1 MDSSTTMY
9 FDTSVAADRT
19 STGLNNRKLL
29 IWAFLGSDVLFFGTL
44 IATHLIYRGRSLV
57 GPQEDIFSI
66 PITSISTFVLL
77 MSSLAMVLALS
88 GIQRGN
94 LQTMRFWLAVT
105 AIFGSI
111 FVGFQ
116 MFEFHEF
123 VQEGL
128 TPRTNL
134 FGSTFFTMTGFHGA
148 HVAIGVLWLW
158 SIFFASFRW
167 SAGERNSLNVEIVGL
182 YWHFV
187 DIVWVVI
194 FGVIYLV
201 GAYGAEDRVLPAV
214 SGLGG

>member
-1 MDSSTTMY
+1 MY
-9 FDTSVAADRT
+9 FDTSVAEHRT
-19 STGLNNRKLL
+19 STGLNNRKMLM
-29 IWAFLGSDVLFFGTL
+29 WAFLGSDVLFFGTL
-44 IATHLIYRGRSLV
+44 IATHLVYRGQSLV
-57 GPQEDIFSI
+57 GHQEDIFSI
-66 PITSISTFVLL
+66 PVTSLSTFVLL

-94 LQTMRFWLAVT
+94 LQTMRFWIAVT

-167 SAGERNSLNVEIVGL
+167 RVGERNSLNVEIVGL

-194 FGVIYLV
+194 FGVVYLV
-201 GAYGAEDRVLPAV
+201 GAYGAEDRILPPV
-214 SGLGG
+214 VGLAG

>member
-1 MDSSTTMY
+1 MY
-9 FDTSVAADRT
+9 FDTSVAEHRT
-19 STGLNNRKLL
+19 STGLNNRKMLM
-29 IWAFLGSDVLFFGTL
+29 WAFLGSDVLFFGTL
-44 IATHLIYRGRSLV
+44 IATHLVYRGQSLA
-57 GPQEDIFSI
+57 GHQEEIFSI
-66 PITSISTFVLL
+66 PVTSISTFVLL

-148 HVAIGVLWLW
+148 HVTIGVIWLW
-158 SIFFASFRW
+158 SLFFASFRW
-167 SAGERNSLNVEIVGL
+167 KAGTETALHVEIAGL

-194 FGVIYLV
+194 FGVVYLV
-201 GAYGAEDRVLPAV
+201 GAYGAEDRILPPV

>member
-1 MDSSTTMY
+1 MQYLTN
-9 FDTSVAADRT
+9 VAAHRT
-19 STGLNNRKLL
+19 STGLNNRKMLM
-29 IWAFLGSDVLFFGTL
+29 WAFLGSDVLFFGTL
-44 IATHLIYRGRSLV
+44 IATHLVYRGQSLV
-57 GPQEDIFSI
+57 GHKEEIFSI
-66 PITSISTFVLL
+66 PITSVSTFVLL
-77 MSSLAMVLALS
+77 MSSLAMVLALA
-88 GIQRGN
+88 GIQRGS

-148 HVAIGVLWLW
+148 HVTIGVLWLW
-158 SIFFASFRW
+158 SLFFASFR
-167 SAGERNSLNVEIVGL
+167 GKVRQDTSLDVEIAGL

-187 DIVWVVI
+187 DIVWIVI
-194 FGVIYLV
+194 FGVVYLV
-201 GAYGAEDRVLPAV
+201 GAYGAEDRVLEAAAV
-214 SGLGG
+214 AGLAG

>member
-1 MDSSTTMY
+1 MY
-9 FDTSVAADRT
+9 FDTTVDPHRT
-19 STGLNNRKLL
+19 STGLNNRKMLM
-29 IWAFLGSDVLFFGTL
+29 WAFLGSDVLFFGTL
-44 IATHLIYRGRSLV
+44 IATHLVYRGQSLV
-57 GPQEDIFSI
+57 GHQEDIFSI
-66 PITSISTFVLL
+66 PITSVSTFVLL

-94 LQTMRFWLAVT
+94 LQTMRFWIAVT

-148 HVAIGVLWLW
+148 HVTIGVIWLW
-158 SIFFASFRW
+158 SLFFASFKW
-167 SAGERNSLNVEIVGL
+167 KAETETALHVEIAGL

-194 FGVIYLV
+194 FGIVYLV
-201 GAYGAEDRVLPAV
+201 GAYGAEDRILPPV
-214 SGLGG
+214 SALGG

>member
-1 MDSSTTMY
+1 MY
-9 FDTSVAADRT
+9 FDTTVDAHRT

-44 IATHLIYRGRSLV
+44 IATHLLYRGRSLV
-57 GPQEDIFSI
+57 GHTEDIFSI
-66 PITSISTFVLL
+66 PVTSASTFILL

-94 LQTMRFWLAVT
+94 LRTMRFWIAIT

-194 FGVIYLV
+194 FGVVYLV
-201 GAYGAEDRVLPAV
+201 GAYGAEDRILPPV
-214 SGLGG
+214 SWFGA

>member
-1 MDSSTTMY
+1 MY
-9 FDTSVAADRT
+9 FDTDVAPHRT
-19 STGLNNRKLL
+19 STGLNNRKMLM
-29 IWAFLGSDVLFFGTL
+29 WAFLGSDVLFFGTL
-44 IATHLIYRGRSLV
+44 IATHLVYRGQSLV
-57 GPQEDIFSI
+57 GHKEEIFSI
-66 PITSISTFVLL
+66 PITSVSTFVLL
-77 MSSLAMVLALS
+77 MSSLAMVLALA
-88 GIQRGN
+88 GIQRGS

-148 HVAIGVLWLW
+148 HVTIGVLWLW
-158 SIFFASFRW
+158 SLFFASFR
-167 SAGERNSLNVEIVGL
+167 GKVRQDTSLDVEIAGL

-187 DIVWVVI
+187 DIVWIVI
-194 FGVIYLV
+194 FGVVYLV
-201 GAYGAEDRVLPAV
+201 GAYGAEDRTLPPAAA
-214 SGLGG
+214 LGG

>member
-1 MDSSTTMY
+1 MY
-9 FDTSVAADRT
+9 FDTDVAPHRT
-19 STGLNNRKLL
+19 STGLNNRKMLM
-29 IWAFLGSDVLFFGTL
+29 WAFLGSDVLFFGTL
-44 IATHLIYRGRSLV
+44 IATHLVYRGQSLV
-57 GPQEDIFSI
+57 GHKEEIFSI

-77 MSSLAMVLALS
+77 MSSLAMVLALA
-88 GIQRGN
+88 GIQRGS

-148 HVAIGVLWLW
+148 HVTIGVLWLW
-158 SIFFASFRW
+158 SLFFASFR
-167 SAGERNSLNVEIVGL
+167 GKVRQDTSLDVEIAGL

-187 DIVWVVI
+187 DIVWIVI
-194 FGVIYLV
+194 FGVVYLV
-201 GAYGAEDRVLPAV
+201 GAYGAEDRTLPPAAA
-214 SGLGG
+214 LGG